1 MWRRFFIIKL
11 YPDKYYL
18 INSMSNLIKIV
29 CFLFTFHGFAQVT
42 TSASVDARVRVV
54 EPIRINKSVDLN
66 FGNVIS
72 GYNPGSL
79 TLFPDGTRVP
89 NGIMI
94 SNAIPGEVT
103 PAEAIV
109 THGNNNYS
117 ITLPESFI
125 LFNQDNP
132 NQIITIDQFTV
143 EPTPEVDLEGVD
155 ILKIGATLN
164 LEANQGSGY
173 YTNSGGFNI
182 TVSYN

>member
-1 MWRRFFIIKL
+1 MSKL
-11 YPDKYYL
+11 L
-18 INSMSNLIKIV
+18 KIF
-29 CFLFTFHGFAQVT
+29 CILFSFQGLAQVT

-54 EPIRINKSVDLN
+54 EPIKINKSVDLN

-79 TLFPDGTRVP
+79 ILSPDGTRVP
-89 NGIMI
+89 NGVMI
-94 SNAIPGEVT
+94 SNATPGEVT

-109 THGNNNYS
+109 THGDNNYS
-117 ITLPESFI
+117 INLPESFI

-143 EPTPEVDLEGVD
+143 APTPEAEIEGVD

-173 YTNSGGFNI
+173 YTNPGGFNI